1 MNLVERI
8 LFTLVKLLP
17 ADINPLL
24 SPQPRVLLFDLGHTT
39 RLERRIRSLE
49 PSFWVAVDL
58 GGILVRQRQSVQ
70 RVIDTGCV
78 EVSRL
83 TAWRALVIQLGEIET
98 AGFLRRL
105 FRVGTFGLGGLR
117 GFFFAEESVA
127 FGLLACGFSFFG
139 FSVLSALR

>member
-24 SPQPRVLLFDLGHTT
+24 SSQPRVLLFDLGHTT

-83 TAWRALVIQLGEIET
+83 TAWRAFVIQLGEIET

-105 FRVGTFGLGGLR
+105 FRAGAFGLGGLR

-127 FGLLACGFSFFG
+127 FGLLACGFGFFG
-139 FSVLSALR
+139 VGVLPALR

>member
-24 SPQPRVLLFDLGHTT
+24 SPQSRVLLFNLWHTT
-39 RLERRIRSLE
+39 SLERRIRSLE

-58 GGILVRQRQSVQ
+58 GGILVRQRQGVQ

-83 TAWRALVIQLGEIET
+83 TAWRVERLLLRGGERRVRPSCVR
-98 AGFLRRL
+98 LRL
-105 FRVGTFGLGGLR
+105 FWLQRPLCITIKVTIL
-117 GFFFAEESVA
+117 ESY
-127 FGLLACGFSFFG
+127 
-139 FSVLSALR
+139 

>member
-24 SPQPRVLLFDLGHTT
+24 SPQSRVLLFNLWHPT
-39 RLERRIRSLE
+39 RLERRIRSLKS
-49 PSFWVAVDL
+49 SFWVAVDL
-58 GGILVRQRQSVQ
+58 GGILVRQRQGVQ

-78 EVSRL
+78 ETSGL
-83 TAWRALVIQLGEIET
+83 LAWRTFVIQLGEIET
-98 AGFLRRL
+98 AGFLRWW
-105 FRVGTFGLGGLR
+105 FRAAAFGLGGLR

-127 FGLLACGFSFFG
+127 FGLLACGFGFFG